1 MSKIKTTIRTKW
13 SSNKSFQGDRKKNL
27 ELDIAN
33 AKYRESEASNQ
44 SLKIQL
50 ENFERKVTISY
61 VQIYL
66 FLPIRYQQLITIVL
80 VNQATF
86 LVNFFKKYFA

>member
-1 MSKIKTTIRTKW
+1 MSEMKAK
-13 SSNKSFQGDRKKNL
+13 SSLYESFQGDRKRNL

-50 ENFERKVTISY
+50 ENFERKVLPLTLKFVSFATSY
-61 VQIYL
+61 VKICL
-66 FLPIRYQQLITIVL
+66 FVFTNSISAVM
-80 VNQATF
+80 
-86 LVNFFKKYFA
+86 